1 MASDDRMEESD
12 SDWSDCPE
20 LEEEPDE
27 ATDALFA
34 QYKGSPLDCL
44 QADQS
49 LLGWNLKSTGAKE
62 QFEILDYIKAVNFI
76 RSKSKTSELSKMS
89 EAEFLGLRKTWQSEE
104 YLKPANHMD
113 AFLCFDWDDMK
124 APELVP
130 TNQMV
135 QNKSKLDELKKEL
148 GSISIPT
155 GITKDESYFDG
166 YSDYRNL
173 LSNKIR
179 FRIPE
184 RKKIIFDLLFD
195 FWKPREIKTFKL
207 NLLYLRRDFYW
218 RLDSVHRMRFL
229 SISGRNRKLGLG
241 NDIMLLIKH
250 SEFMISRDFQLENKE
265 KYSRGNV
272 AR

>member
-27 ATDALFA
+27 ATHALFA

-49 LLGWNLKSTGAKE
+49 MLGWNLKSTGAKE
-62 QFEILDYIKAVNFI
+62 QFEILDYIKAVNFL
-76 RSKSKTSELSKMS
+76 RSKSKTELSKMS
-89 EAEFLGLRKTWQSEE
+89 EAEFLNLRKTWQSEE

-113 AFLCFDWDDMK
+113 PFLCFDWDDME
-124 APELVP
+124 APEP
-130 TNQMV
+130 TKNQIV
-135 QNKSKLDELKKEL
+135 QNKTKLDELKKEL

-179 FRIPE
+179 FRITE
-184 RKKIIFDLLFD
+184 NIFS
-195 FWKPREIKTFKL
+195 TFKINQTL
-207 NLLYLRRDFYW
+207 KNPEKSYSSKPAWCTMVSKAGWVFPIRRLYPGPCGIRT
-218 RLDSVHRMRFL
+218 
-229 SISGRNRKLGLG
+229 K
-241 NDIMLLIKH
+241 
-250 SEFMISRDFQLENKE
+250 
-265 KYSRGNV
+265 
-272 AR
+272 

>member
-113 AFLCFDWDDMK
+113 AFLCFDWDDME

-184 RKKIIFDLLFD
+184 RKNHFRPSI
-195 FWKPREIKTFKL
+195 
-207 NLLYLRRDFYW
+207 
-218 RLDSVHRMRFL
+218 RFL
-229 SISGRNRKLGLG
+229 KTPRNQNLQAHFVFFTSGLLLVPRSGLLHGVSFHFRSKPEIRVRKW
-241 NDIMLLIKH
+241 
-250 SEFMISRDFQLENKE
+250 S
-265 KYSRGNV
+265 Y
-272 AR
+272 AP

>member
-1 MASDDRMEESD
+1 MWNSKNSVKWTEMASDDRMEESD

-34 QYKGSPLDCL
+34 QYKGTPLDCL

-76 RSKSKTSELSKMS
+76 RSKSKTELSKMS
-89 EAEFLGLRKTWQSEE
+89 ETEFLGLRKTWQSEE

-113 AFLCFDWDDMK
+113 PFLCFDWDDME
-124 APELVP
+124 APELVE

-155 GITKDESYFDG
+155 GIMKDESYFDG

-179 FRIPE
+179 FRISK
-184 RKKIIFDLLFD
+184 RKRFRPSQSIRFLEKLREIIIF
-195 FWKPREIKTFKL
+195 KATP
-207 NLLYLRRDFYW
+207 
-218 RLDSVHRMRFL
+218 
-229 SISGRNRKLGLG
+229 G
-241 NDIMLLIKH
+241 
-250 SEFMISRDFQLENKE
+250 
-265 KYSRGNV
+265 
-272 AR
+272 

>member
-76 RSKSKTSELSKMS
+76 RSKSKTELSKMS
-89 EAEFLGLRKTWQSEE
+89 ETEFLGLRKTVWQSEE

-113 AFLCFDWDDMK
+113 PFLCFDWDDME

-173 LSNKIR
+173 LSNKI
-179 FRIPE
+179 
-184 RKKIIFDLLFD
+184 
-195 FWKPREIKTFKL
+195 
-207 NLLYLRRDFYW
+207 
-218 RLDSVHRMRFL
+218 
-229 SISGRNRKLGLG
+229 
-241 NDIMLLIKH
+241 
-250 SEFMISRDFQLENKE
+250 
-265 KYSRGNV
+265 
-272 AR
+272 